1 MARKTPQERI
11 ADLERQH
18 AQIKAR
24 LNRERAKITAQKRKD
39 DTRRKIIAGA
49 ALLAHANHNPAFKKQ
64 IWQVLN
70 THVTQKQ
77 DRALLGLDAE
87 RVDQK

>member
-11 ADLERQH
+11 ANLERQH

-49 ALLAHANHNPAFKKQ
+49 ALFAHANHNPAFKEQ
-64 IWQVLN
+64 IWHILN
-70 THVTQKQ
+70 THVTRKQ

>member
-64 IWQVLN
+64 IWRILN

>member
-24 LNRERAKITAQKRKD
+24 LNRERA
-39 DTRRKIIAGA
+39 
-49 ALLAHANHNPAFKKQ
+49 FKEQ
-64 IWQVLN
+64 IWRILN
-70 THVTQKQ
+70 THVTRKQ